1 MLPKIKISKNTLIV
15 QKKEQTKTLPP
26 ELKRP
31 KRIMLGRWEAGIER
45 NDYMVARLINMLTR
59 KKKDCKLE
67 LQPI

>member
-1 MLPKIKISKNTLIV
+1 MLIV

-59 KKKDCKLE
+59 KKKRL
-67 LQPI
+67 